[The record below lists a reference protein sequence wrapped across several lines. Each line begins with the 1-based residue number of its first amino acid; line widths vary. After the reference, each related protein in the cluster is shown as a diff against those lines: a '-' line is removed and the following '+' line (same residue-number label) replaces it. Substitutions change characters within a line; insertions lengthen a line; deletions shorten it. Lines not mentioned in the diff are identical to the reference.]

1 MHGISLGERQMAEV
15 TIQILDGVD
24 RGKVFT
30 RMMTPISI
38 GREEG
43 NSVQLN
49 DERVSRYHAKIQE
62 DQGQLV
68 LTDLESTNGTRVN
81 GEPVPLTILRV
92 GDRIALGRSVLLVGS
107 PEQID
112 KITGPEVP
120 PPPAGLPTMNM
131 EDQLGDKTQQAKVS
145 EEFSGDLNRSDEL
158 KFQLNFHANG
168 VAPSFRESTED
179 PDTTTHRNKPD
190 VPARLSPA
198 QAAQLAELL
207 LYLHQTL
214 ASAADD
220 VTEQTANGGV
230 HLSQATWQKILRV
243 EMELARFHYK
253 IGHPE

>member
-1 MHGISLGERQMAEV
+1 MAEV

-24 RGKVFT
+24 RGKVFR
-30 RMMTPISI
+30 RMATPISI

-112 KITGPEVP
+112 KITGAALAPD
-120 PPPAGLPTMNM
+120 LPTGQTMNLV
-131 EDQLGDKTQQAKVS
+131 DSLGDKTQKAPIS
-145 EEFSGDLNRSDEL
+145 EEFNPDLNRSDEL
-158 KFQLNFHANG
+158 KFQLNFHAEG
-168 VAPSFRESTED
+168 VSPPFRHAQD
-179 PDTTTHRNKPD
+179 DADTTTPRAKPD

-214 ASAADD
+214 AAAADE
-220 VTEQTANGGV
+220 VTEQTENGDV
-230 HLSQATWQKILRV
+230 RISQATWQKILRV

>member
-1 MHGISLGERQMAEV
+1 MAEV

-24 RGKVFT
+24 KGKIFR
-30 RMMTPISI
+30 RMATPVSI

-43 NSVQLN
+43 NTVQLN

-112 KITGPEVP
+112 RITGTVHVP
-120 PPPAGLPTMNM
+120 APPGGPTMQSD
-131 EDQLGDKTQQAKVS
+131 EDAPDRTQPTGVS
-145 EEFSGDLNRSDEL
+145 EDEGSSSDGSRSDEL
-158 KFQLNFHANG
+158 RFQLNFHAEG
-168 VAPSFRESTED
+168 VAAPFQSRGD
-179 PDTTTHRNKPD
+179 ADTTTPRTRPD
-190 VPARLSPA
+190 IPARMSPA

-207 LYLHQTL
+207 QYLHQSL
-214 ASAADD
+214 AAAADE
-220 VTEQTANGGV
+220 VVEQTSEGNMV
-230 HLSQATWQKILRV
+230 ISQTTWQKILRV
-243 EMELARFHYK
+243 EMELARFHYR